1 MPLQTPCSRPS
12 TCPACALPRASAL
25 LTHACSQA
33 LIYIN
38 PWGALAAPEGASI
51 SPGLIAVAPTGK
63 AVGTVGKLVQ
73 TVGIKVPP

>member
-1 MPLQTPCSRPS
+1 MIEVI
-12 TCPACALPRASAL
+12 AEGASAWPMGVNI
-25 LTHACSQA
+25 QPA

-38 PWGALAAPEGASI
+38 PWGALANPEGASI

-63 AVGTVGKLVQ
+63 ATGTVAKEIQ